1 MESGRPTADQLD
13 LSVITPALNEGLNLA
28 LLLPSLR
35 EVLDGMKISYE
46 ILIVTSQMDR
56 ETMEAA
62 SSNQAKLIEQ
72 EERGY
77 GGALLKGFADAR
89 GDYILTM
96 DADLSHRPTFIP
108 DLWAC
113 RTAAEV
119 IIASR
124 YVEGGSATMP
134 KSRYILS
141 RLLNIFFSIGL
152 RLPIR
157 DMSSGFRLYQAPVV
171 RGLTLAA
178 RDFAVLQE
186 ILVRACVEGYRV
198 REVAFHYVPRE
209 HGSSNAR
216 IIRFGIS
223 ALKVFWPL
231 WRLRRNGALNPAYNC
246 HSR

>member
-1 MESGRPTADQLD
+1 MAEQLEV
-13 LSVITPALNEGLNLA
+13 SVIIPALNEGANLA

-35 EVLDGMKISYE
+35 DVLDRMKIGYE
-46 ILIVTSQMDR
+46 ILIVTTQTDG
-56 ETMEAA
+56 ETLQAA
-62 SSNQAKLIEQ
+62 SSNGAKVIEQ

-77 GGALLKGFADAR
+77 GGALLKGFATAR
-89 GDYILTM
+89 AGYILTM

-113 RTAAEV
+113 RKDAEV

-124 YVEGGSATMP
+124 YVEGGSAQMP

-141 RLLNIFFSIGL
+141 RVLNTFFSIGL

-157 DMSSGFRLYQAPVV
+157 DMSSGFRFYQSAVV
-171 RGLTLAA
+171 RGLTLEA

-186 ILVRACVEGYRV
+186 ILVRVFVEGYRL
-198 REVAFHYVPRE
+198 REVAFHYAPRE

-216 IIRFGIS
+216 IFRFGIA
-223 ALKVFWPL
+223 ALKIFWPL
-231 WRLRRNGALNPAYNC
+231 WRLRRNGALNRAYNY